1 MTLRVVVA
9 GAGAVGSVVGGLLAG
24 AGHEVVLVG
33 RAAHMAAIARDGL
46 AVSGLFGDHRVSLE
60 TATEVAAV
68 GGARRDPL
76 DFVLVTVKSHGTAAV
91 VRELAAWPVPPRWV
105 VSMQNGLGNVEAL
118 EEAFGRERALGAR
131 VIFGALLPEAGHAH
145 VTVCARPVAIGPA
158 RPDDVAAAAAARL
171 AAAIDAS
178 GVPCEA
184 VASVTPLLWEKV
196 LYNCGLN
203 PLGALHGLTYG
214 EVAASDRLRPLL
226 DAAIDE
232 GFEVAQRSGAGLRW
246 DDAAS
251 FRAYFHEVLLPPTA
265 AHRSSM
271 RQDLEA
277 GRRTEIDA
285 IGGAILR
292 AGAKVGWPTPINAML
307 VEQVRA
313 AEAAPDFRSGRRSV

>member
-1 MTLRVVVA
+1 MTLRVAVA
-9 GAGAVGSVVGGLLAG
+9 GAGAVGSVIGGLLAG
-24 AGHEVVLVG
+24 AGHDVVLVG
-33 RAAHMAAIARDGL
+33 REAHMAAIARDRL
-46 AVSGLFGDHRVSLE
+46 AVSGLFGDHRVSLP
-60 TATEVAAV
+60 TATELATL
-68 GGARRDPL
+68 GARAHDL

-91 VRELAAWPVPPRWV
+91 VGALARWLVAPCRV

-118 EEAFGRERALGAR
+118 EQTFGRERVLGAR
-131 VIFGALLPEAGHAH
+131 VIFGALVPEPGHVH

-158 RPDDVAAAAAARL
+158 VPEDAAAEASSRL
-171 AAAIDAS
+171 AAALDAA
-178 GVPCEA
+178 GIPCEA
-184 VASVTPLLWEKV
+184 VPSVTPHLWEKV

-214 EVAASDRLRPLL
+214 EVAASERLRPLL

-246 DDAAS
+246 DDASS
-251 FRAYFHEVLLPPTA
+251 FRTYFHEVLLPPTA

-277 GRRTEIDA
+277 GRPTEIDA
-285 IGGAILR
+285 IGGAIVR
-292 AGAKVGWPTPINAML
+292 AGAKVDWPTPINAML
-307 VEQVRA
+307 VAQVHA